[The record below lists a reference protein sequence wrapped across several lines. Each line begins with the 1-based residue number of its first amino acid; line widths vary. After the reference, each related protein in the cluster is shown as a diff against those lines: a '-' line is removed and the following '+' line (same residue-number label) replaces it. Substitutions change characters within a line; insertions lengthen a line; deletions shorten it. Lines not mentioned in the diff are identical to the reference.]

1 MSDNDKFIT
10 QDYLDKILENFNS
23 AEKQIS
29 GSELECKLLEQDAV
43 LFKIK
48 GRVIG
53 NTSAEIMFNDVCKG
67 MMEVTKDVI
76 FDLSECPYLSS
87 FFLGSIMQLVISHK
101 KNGLNVVFCN
111 INEII
116 EDLIGIAN
124 IGNMIMVV
132 KNVDEAVEKLSN

>member
-1 MSDNDKFIT
+1 MSENFIT
-10 QDYLDKILENFNS
+10 QDYLDKILENFNNV
-23 AEKQIS
+23 ERQVS
-29 GSELECKLLEQDAV
+29 GSALECTLLEEDAV

-101 KNGLNVVFCN
+101 KNGLSIIFSN

-124 IGNMIMVV
+124 INNLIVV
-132 KNVDEAVEKLSN
+132 ADSVEEAIEHLKK

>member
-1 MSDNDKFIT
+1 MSDNFIT
-10 QDYLDKILENFNS
+10 QDYLDKILENFNNV
-23 AEKQIS
+23 ERQVS
-29 GSELECKLLEQDAV
+29 GSELQCRLLEEDAV

-101 KNGLNVVFCN
+101 KQGLNIIFCN
-111 INEII
+111 INEIV
-116 EDLIGIAN
+116 EDLISIAN
-124 IGNMIMVV
+124 ISNLIVV
-132 KNVDEAVEKLSN
+132 VSNLEEAQEYVKK